1 MLSRFD
7 KYTIVTVLTA
17 AILGALIWIL
27 SPLLTGAVM
36 PADEHPNYYTLSL
49 LFVGVV
55 IGILFPKRL
64 KAVFGGVV
72 LGQLIYALIF
82 LPLGSTA
89 GAGIIYVSLYG
100 VLSVAGAIIGSWI
113 RRAIRGESDESA

>member
-49 LFVGVV
+49 LFAGVV

>member
-49 LFVGVV
+49 LFAGVV

-72 LGQLIYALIF
+72 LGQLIYAFTF
-82 LPLGSTA
+82 LPIGSTA

-113 RRAIRGESDESA
+113 RRAIRGESDVSA

>member
-1 MLSRFD
+1 MMSRFD
-7 KYTIVTVLTA
+7 KCTIVTVLTA

-82 LPLGSTA
+82 LPLGWL
-89 GAGIIYVSLYG
+89 V
-100 VLSVAGAIIGSWI
+100 
-113 RRAIRGESDESA
+113 D